1 MIGGIQMWKKALL
14 LTCLFLV
21 AAAVPCGARNLIW
34 CYSDDIRTVYFDK
47 DETWRIRG
55 ELVHTLYV
63 IRRTDGSRLECVSN
77 FDAYRNEYEL
87 FQYDMDAD
95 GNERFIDRRG
105 NVFRVEKSNAPIYE
119 LYRKLLSYYPI

>member
-1 MIGGIQMWKKALL
+1 MIGGLQMWKKTLL

-87 FQYDMDAD
+87 F
-95 GNERFIDRRG
+95 
-105 NVFRVEKSNAPIYE
+105 
-119 LYRKLLSYYPI
+119 

>member
-1 MIGGIQMWKKALL
+1 MWKKALL

-21 AAAVPCGARNLIW
+21 AAAVPCSARNLIW

-105 NVFRVEKSNAPIYE
+105 NVFRVEKLNAPIYE